1 MQKFTGV
8 FVTSLPTVTYGKEGK
23 KKGGFVIQT
32 EEKFPKKVAFT
43 VFEAKLPTISL
54 LAKGDKVEVDATVES
69 REWNEKWF
77 TDVIAQNVV
86 AKATEKQYKKAEEAF
101 QVPDHNS
108 NLPF

>member
-8 FVTSLPTVTYGKEGK
+8 FSSALPTVTYGKDNK
-23 KKGGFVIQT
+23 KKGGFVIET
-32 EEKFPKKVAFT
+32 EGKYPKKVAFT
-43 VFEAKLPTISL
+43 VFETKLPTISL

-86 AKATEKQYKKAEEAF
+86 SLGVVTHSKKEEEF
-101 QVPDHNS
+101 RVPDSS
-108 NLPF
+108 NDLPF

>member
-43 VFEAKLPTISL
+43 VYESKLPTITAL
-54 LAKGDKVEVDATVES
+54 TDGDKVEVDATVES
-69 REWNEKWF
+69 REYQGRWY
-77 TDVIAQNVV
+77 TDVVAQNVV
-86 AKATEKQYKKAEEAF
+86 AKATEKQSKKAEETF
-101 QVPDHNS
+101 QVSDHNDS
-108 NLPF
+108 LPF